1 MNTTFQM
8 QLQEYAPY
16 KLSYVHV
23 KGTPSYYVLH
33 NLLYVDFIHTLLG
46 YSIDVYIFSE
56 SILQNI
62 FPYVDVPNLL

>member
-46 YSIDVYIFSE
+46 YSIDVYIFFR
-56 SILQNI
+56 INFAKY
-62 FPYVDVPNLL
+62 FPLR